1 MAKLSYTTSLST
13 FKKGDNSPC
22 YTAHIKHNG
31 TVSSDDFIKRLAER
45 SGEER
50 ERMQL
55 AANAACENADV
66 CDLRLW
72 PTRHRHNARRQAN
85 GGLLWRRHE

>member
-31 TVSSDDFIKRLAER
+31 TVSSDDFIKRLAEQ
-45 SGEER
+45 S
-50 ERMQL
+50 
-55 AANAACENADV
+55 A
-66 CDLRLW
+66 
-72 PTRHRHNARRQAN
+72 
-85 GGLLWRRHE
+85 